1 VELPMTKG
9 GRAIAAFYVDP
20 AGFVYERS
28 QLADYEAAAYHGP
41 YETKQEAHRIA
52 GLVCEQD
59 RTARQSM
66 RTEHRGLAL
75 TVISGLAMT
84 VGIIMSSATSSTN
97 ALCNS
102 DIGQLGR
109 AFSSITMARCATD
122 ATVHSLGVIVLI
134 LGTLGILCGMGT
146 LLRKSV
152 RRL

>member
-1 VELPMTKG
+1 MTKE
-9 GRAIAAFYVDP
+9 GRAIAEFYVDP
-20 AGFVYERS
+20 VGFVYERS
-28 QLADYEAAAYHGP
+28 QIADYEAAAFHGP

-52 GLVCEQD
+52 GLIHGQGS
-59 RTARQSM
+59 TARESL

-84 VGIIMSSATSSTN
+84 VGIIMTSATSSTN

-102 DIGQLGR
+102 DIGQLGQ
-109 AFSSITMARCATD
+109 AYSSITLARCATD

-134 LGTLGILCGMGT
+134 LGILGILGGMGT